1 MDRRWATIHLRRAV
15 QLRLLLTTHYLL
27 LTCGALYSC
36 PGRIPCLCRSATSAF
51 STLGLGSGLGL
62 GLGLGSGLGLGLGL
76 GLGCRAE
83 RLLHVMPEASARAWR
98 ARHAGELA
106 PLENLDDLTQPQPV
120 APLGQ

>member
-1 MDRRWATIHLRRAV
+1 MRVRAKV
-15 QLRLLLTTHYLL
+15 RV
-27 LTCGALYSC
+27 
-36 PGRIPCLCRSATSAF
+36 RVRV
-51 STLGLGSGLGL
+51 
-62 GLGLGSGLGLGLGL
+62 
-76 GLGCRAE
+76 LGCRAE